1 MLLKKAVV
9 ILTFVLIA
17 IFSLGSFVF
26 YHFYLSSYKKDFKS
40 FIKKDQAKLSAI
52 KMRINPSQLYTNSKT
67 IIWED
72 HNKEIIVNGILYD
85 IVAISSNKGKVEITL
100 LSDEKEQEIKKQFA
114 SLYSENS
121 FNSPTNTLAK
131 VLKQFLGLKFLSND
145 YLDLNSNQNIILC
158 SHIPFNLLKSKSVF
172 LPQEVP
178 PPIFI

>member
-17 IFSLGSFVF
+17 IFSLGAFLF
-26 YHFYLSSYKKDFKS
+26 YYCYLSSYKKDFKS
-40 FIKKDQAKLSAI
+40 FIKKDRSKLYTTKI
-52 KMRINPSQLYTNSKT
+52 IINPSQLYSSSKT

-72 HNKEIIVNGILYD
+72 NNKEIILNGTLYD

-114 SLYSENS
+114 SLYKENDL
-121 FNSPTNTLAK
+121 NSPTNNLAK
-131 VLKQFLGLKFLSND
+131 ILKQFLGLKFLSNN
-145 YLDLNSNQNIILC
+145 YFDLNSNQNTIIC
-158 SHIPFNLLKSKSVF
+158 SHIPFNHIKSKSVF